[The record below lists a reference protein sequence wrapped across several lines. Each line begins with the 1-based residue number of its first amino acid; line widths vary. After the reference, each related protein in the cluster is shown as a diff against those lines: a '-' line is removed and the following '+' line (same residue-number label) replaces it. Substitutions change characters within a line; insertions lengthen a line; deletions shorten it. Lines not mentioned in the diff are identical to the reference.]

1 MKIQFNGHQQTERQ
15 VELSQQELF
24 QLFDV
29 MKQSLL
35 DDVEYGKFDGYS
47 FYSEHSKKII
57 KLCET
62 HGVDVAY
69 TRDRLNFFTAIVE
82 QMVNPYTQL

>member
-24 QLFDV
+24 QLFEV

-47 FYSEHSKKII
+47 FYSEHSKKIM

-62 HGVDVAY
+62 HNVDVAY
-69 TRDRLNFFTAIVE
+69 TKDRLNFFTAIVK
-82 QMVNPYTQL
+82 QMVNPYV

>member
-1 MKIQFNGHQQTERQ
+1 MKITFNGHSQTQRE

-24 QLFDV
+24 QLFEA
-29 MKQSLL
+29 MKESLL

-47 FYSEHSKKII
+47 FYGEKDKKIM

-62 HGVDVAY
+62 HNVDVAY
-69 TRDRLNFFTAIVE
+69 KKDRLAFFTEIVKNLP
-82 QMVNPYTQL
+82 NPYQ

>member
-1 MKIQFNGHQQTERQ
+1 MKIQFNGHSQTQRE

-24 QLFDV
+24 QLFEV
-29 MKQSLL
+29 MKESLL
-35 DDVEYGKFDGYS
+35 DNVEYGKFNGYS
-47 FYSEHSKKII
+47 FYNENNKKIM

-62 HGVDVAY
+62 HNVDVAY
-69 TRDRLNFFTAIVE
+69 TKDRLAFFTAIVK

>member
-1 MKIQFNGHQQTERQ
+1 MKIEFNGHQQTERQ
-15 VELSQQELF
+15 VELTKQELF

-35 DDVEYGKFDGYS
+35 DNVEYGQFDGYS

-57 KLCET
+57 ELCET
-62 HGVDVAY
+62 HNVDVAY
-69 TRDRLNFFTAIVE
+69 TKDRLNFFTAIVK
-82 QMVNPYTQL
+82 QMVNPYV

>member
-24 QLFDV
+24 QLFEM
-29 MKQSLL
+29 MKKSLL

-47 FYSEHSKKII
+47 FYGEKDKKIM

-62 HGVDVAY
+62 HNVDVAY
-69 TRDRLNFFTAIVE
+69 TKDRLAFFTEIIKNLP
-82 QMVNPYTQL
+82 NPYV

>member
-1 MKIQFNGHQQTERQ
+1 MNIKFKGHSQTDRD

-24 QLFDV
+24 QLFEA
-29 MKQSLL
+29 MKESLL

-47 FYSEHSKKII
+47 FYGEKDKKIM

-62 HGVDVAY
+62 HNVDVAY
-69 TRDRLNFFTAIVE
+69 KKDRLSFFTEV
-82 QMVNPYTQL
+82 VKNLPNPYQ

>member
-1 MKIQFNGHQQTERQ
+1 MKITFNGHQQTQRE

-24 QLFDV
+24 QLFEA
-29 MKQSLL
+29 MKESLL

-47 FYSEHSKKII
+47 FYGEKDKKIM

-62 HGVDVAY
+62 YNVDVAY
-69 TRDRLNFFTAIVE
+69 TKDRLAFFTEIVKNLP
-82 QMVNPYTQL
+82 NPYQ

>member
-1 MKIQFNGHQQTERQ
+1 MKITFNGHSQTQRE

-24 QLFDV
+24 QLFEA
-29 MKQSLL
+29 MKESLL

-47 FYSEHSKKII
+47 FYNEKSKKIM

-62 HGVDVAY
+62 HNVDVAY
-69 TRDRLNFFTAIVE
+69 TKDRLNFFKSIVE
-82 QMVNPYTQL
+82 KIGNPYQ